1 VAEMNSF
8 EVTIIDKDGQEHEFI
23 MESHNEPTD
32 RDAELECAERC
43 IKFSSIQ
50 KIVWINPL
58 SAEYLANPF

>member
-1 VAEMNSF
+1 MKY
-8 EVTIIDKDGQEHEFI
+8 EVTILDDDGAEHEFI
-23 MESHNEPTD
+23 MEADNEPSD

>member
-1 VAEMNSF
+1 MNSY
-8 EVTIIDKDGQEHEFI
+8 EVTILDADGAEHEFI
-23 MESHNEPTD
+23 MESTDEPTD

-50 KIVWINPL
+50 KIKWINPL